1 MLERSVHIPLAGAT
15 GALLALVLLASSVGG
30 ADSKPQPTHA
40 MTPAEAVRAQ
50 VEALARNDD
59 PFTDAG
65 IEASWAF
72 ASPSNRAAT
81 GPLSRFR
88 GLFEGP
94 VYGPMI
100 GHTGARYSDPR
111 QMGDRALVG
120 VVVTDAGGT
129 ERGYLF
135 ELSRQAAGDCRGC
148 WLTDSVFPMETR
160 QGGANRSNNPSI

>member
-1 MLERSVHIPLAGAT
+1 MPERSVHIPLAGAAS
-15 GALLALVLLASSVGG
+15 ALMALVLFAGSVGK
-30 ADSKPQPTHA
+30 ADSKLQPTHA
-40 MTPAEAVRAQ
+40 MTPAQAVRAQ
-50 VEALARNDD
+50 VDALARNDD

-100 GHTGARYSDPR
+100 DHTGARYSDPR

-120 VVVTDAGGT
+120 VVVIDAGGK

-135 ELSRQAAGDCRGC
+135 ELSRQGAGDCRGC

-160 QGGANRSNNPSI
+160 PGDARRSNNPSI